1 MKWTE
6 EQSQAINEKGANILV
21 AAAAGSGKT
30 AVLVERI
37 IKKEIDSIIKSGNVE
52 EYRLF
57 MLCFLLLDIDLED
70 NKEYIRIAMQYV
82 KMNVLK
88 YAIVVKLNYY
98 LAFNAGDNKSM
109 QNMLSQNIQ
118 RARINLDNTTSLS
131 DIEQQIQM
139 RKREN
144 LINQNK

>member
-1 MKWTE
+1 
-6 EQSQAINEKGANILV
+6 
-21 AAAAGSGKT
+21 
-30 AVLVERI
+30 
-37 IKKEIDSIIKSGNVE
+37 
-52 EYRLF
+52 
-57 MLCFLLLDIDLED
+57 MLCFLLLDIDLEC
-70 NKEYIRIAMQYV
+70 NKEYIRTAMQYV

-131 DIEQQIQM
+131 DIEQQIQV

>member
-1 MKWTE
+1 
-6 EQSQAINEKGANILV
+6 
-21 AAAAGSGKT
+21 
-30 AVLVERI
+30 
-37 IKKEIDSIIKSGNVE
+37 
-52 EYRLF
+52 
-57 MLCFLLLDIDLED
+57 MLCFLLLDIDLEG
-70 NKEYIRIAMQYV
+70 NKEYIRTAMQYI

-131 DIEQQIQM
+131 DIEQQIQV